1 MYAMAKYIYIY
12 IYLINGV
19 LWQNITMTLIQ
30 KIFQVVA
37 GHFNQIP
44 LFIPVTGPLT
54 NRIMEGFIFNYN
66 VIILLIEWL

>member
-1 MYAMAKYIYIY
+1 
-12 IYLINGV
+12 
-19 LWQNITMTLIQ
+19 MTLIQ

-66 VIILLIEWL
+66 MIILLIEWL

>member
-1 MYAMAKYIYIY
+1 MAKYYHDSY
-12 IYLINGV
+12 
-19 LWQNITMTLIQ
+19 Q
-30 KIFQVVA
+30 KIFQVVV

-66 VIILLIEWL
+66 INTAY